1 MTGAAGS
8 ETRSGGSGVTSPI
21 EAEGFGDAHTITEPL
36 TFLTG
41 AMVHL
46 IPVGAKAVLVEVDDA
61 TAARHLAT
69 WARARGVAADE
80 VVPAARSVLFDGLA
94 DPDALAGV
102 LAGWSPGEPAAEA
115 GLVEIEVR
123 YDGPDLGFV
132 AEQWGV
138 GEDEVAEAHASVEY
152 VASFCGF
159 APGFSYLAGLP
170 EERAVPRLDSPRAK
184 VPAGSVALAGTW
196 CGAYPTASPGGWRIL
211 GSTDAVLWD
220 ATRAEPALLPPGT
233 RVRFVPK

>member
-1 MTGAAGS
+1 MLIP
-8 ETRSGGSGVTSPI
+8 SPNPSP
-21 EAEGFGDAHTITEPL
+21 FS
-36 TFLTG
+36 G

-69 WARARGVAADE
+69 WARAREVAAEE

-94 DPDALAGV
+94 DPKGLGAL
-102 LAGWSPGEPAAEA
+102 LAGWSPGESAVEV

-123 YDGPDLGFV
+123 YDGPDLAFV
-132 AEQWGV
+132 AEHWGV
-138 GEDEVAEAHASVEY
+138 SEGDVAEAHASVEY

-159 APGFSYLAGLP
+159 APGFAYLAGLP
-170 EERAVPRLDSPRAK
+170 DGRAVPRLDSPRAK
-184 VPAGSVALAGTW
+184 VPAGSVALAGSW
-196 CGAYPTASPGGWRIL
+196 CGVYPTASPGGWRIL

-220 ATRAEPALLPPGT
+220 AARDDPALLPPGT
-233 RVRFVPK
+233 RVRFVPR

>member
-1 MTGAAGS
+1 MLIP
-8 ETRSGGSGVTSPI
+8 SPNPSP
-21 EAEGFGDAHTITEPL
+21 FS
-36 TFLTG
+36 G

-69 WARARGVAADE
+69 WARAREVAAEE

-94 DPDALAGV
+94 DPEGLAAL
-102 LAGWSPGEPAAEA
+102 LAGWSPGESAVEV

-123 YDGPDLGFV
+123 YDGPDLAFV
-132 AEQWGV
+132 AEHWGV
-138 GEDEVAEAHASVEY
+138 SEGDVVEAHASVEY

-159 APGFSYLAGLP
+159 APGFAYLAGLP
-170 EERAVPRLDSPRAK
+170 EGLAVPRLDSPRAK

-196 CGAYPTASPGGWRIL
+196 CGVYPTASPGGWRIL

-220 ATRAEPALLPPGT
+220 AARADPALLPPGT
-233 RVRFVPK
+233 RVRFVPQ

>member
-1 MTGAAGS
+1 MLIP
-8 ETRSGGSGVTSPI
+8 SPNPSP
-21 EAEGFGDAHTITEPL
+21 FS
-36 TFLTG
+36 G

-69 WARARGVAADE
+69 WARAREVAAEE
-80 VVPAARSVLFDGLA
+80 VVPAARTVLFDGLA
-94 DPDALAGV
+94 DPEALAAL
-102 LAGWSPGEPAAEA
+102 LAGWSPGEPAAEG

-123 YDGPDLGFV
+123 YDGPDLAFV
-132 AEQWGV
+132 AGHWGV
-138 GEDEVAEAHASVEY
+138 SESEVVEAHASVEY

-170 EERAVPRLDSPRAK
+170 ERLAVPRLDSPRAK
-184 VPAGSVALAGTW
+184 VPVGSVGLAGSW
-196 CGAYPTASPGGWRIL
+196 CGVYPTASPGGWRIL

-220 ATRAEPALLPPGT
+220 ATRADPALLPPGT
-233 RVRFVPK
+233 RVRFVPR